1 MIFKILAGVCL
12 SLVSAPPKI
21 ANLGHIRKC
30 RRRRF
35 QKRFQRAFRAASDCI

>member
-1 MIFKILAGVCL
+1 MIFEILAGVCL
-12 SLVSAPPKI
+12 SLVSYPPKI

-35 QKRFQRAFRAASDCI
+35 KKTFSGGF